1 LEFGNWDLI
10 RFYLIDW
17 CFVGAKG
24 RRKMGFRY
32 TMIGAAICIFIFYLG
47 LILSLFYFVGGKG
60 FWEALVNP
68 YTLFSIQLSLIAA
81 TVATFF
87 AVIIGLPSAYAL
99 SRFEFR
105 GKRILDTFLEIPMI
119 VSPIALGASFLVFFN
134 TPLGELIQNKGIFF
148 VFEVPGVILAQF
160 ASIAGLATRLMKASL
175 DEISPRYEAVA
186 RSLGSSS
193 WQAFYRVTL
202 PLSFKGLL
210 ASVIL
215 SWAKAFGEFGAT
227 VTLAG
232 AMPGKTE
239 TMPIAIFT
247 ALASANIDKAIVLI
261 LILVFFGLATL
272 YSVRLT
278 GKRFRY
284 D

>member
-1 LEFGNWDLI
+1 MEGSEEMN
-10 RFYLIDW
+10 
-17 CFVGAKG
+17 
-24 RRKMGFRY
+24 FRN
-32 TMIGAAICIFIFYLG
+32 TMIGAAICIFVFYMG

-60 FWEALVNP
+60 FWEAVVNP
-68 YTLFSIQLSLIAA
+68 YTLFSIRLSLIAA

-99 SRFEFR
+99 SRFEFA
-105 GKRILDTFLEIPMI
+105 GKQIVDTFLEIPMI
-119 VSPIALGASFLVFFN
+119 VSPIALGACFLIFFN
-134 TPLGELIQNKGIFF
+134 TPLGEIIQTKGLFF

-160 ASIAGLATRLMKASL
+160 ATVVGLATRLMKASL

-186 RSLGSSS
+186 RSLGSSP

-210 ASVIL
+210 ASIIL
-215 SWAKAFGEFGAT
+215 SWAKAVGEFGAT

-247 ALASANIDKAIVLI
+247 ALASANIDKAVVLI
-261 LILVFFGLATL
+261 LILVAFGLLTL

-278 GKRFRY
+278 GKRYRY

>member
-1 LEFGNWDLI
+1 
-10 RFYLIDW
+10 
-17 CFVGAKG
+17 
-24 RRKMGFRY
+24 
-32 TMIGAAICIFIFYLG
+32 MIGAAICIFVFYLG

-60 FWEALVNP
+60 FWEALINP
-68 YTLFSIQLSLIAA
+68 YTLFSIRLSLIAA
-81 TVATFF
+81 TIATFF

-99 SRFEFR
+99 SRFEFM
-105 GKRILDTFLEIPMI
+105 GKRIVDTFLEIPMI
-119 VSPIALGASFLVFFN
+119 ISPIALGASFLVFFN
-134 TPLGELIQNKGIFF
+134 TPLGELIQRKGILF
-148 VFEVPGVILAQF
+148 VFEVPGIILAQF

-193 WQAFYRVTL
+193 WQAFYRITL

-227 VTLAG
+227 VTIAG

-247 ALASANIDKAIVLI
+247 ALASANIEKAIVLI

-272 YSVRLT
+272 YGVRMT
-278 GKRFRY
+278 GKGYRY

>member
-1 LEFGNWDLI
+1 
-10 RFYLIDW
+10 
-17 CFVGAKG
+17 
-24 RRKMGFRY
+24 MTFRH
-32 TMIGAAICIFIFYLG
+32 TMIAAALCIFVFYLG

-60 FWEALVNP
+60 VWEALTHP
-68 YTLFSIQLSLIAA
+68 STLFSIRLSLIAA
-81 TVATFF
+81 TVATFL
-87 AVIIGLPSAYAL
+87 AILVGLPSAYAL
-99 SRFEFR
+99 SRFEFP
-105 GKRILDTFLEIPMI
+105 GKRILDTFLEIPIIM
-119 VSPIALGASFLVFFN
+119 SPIALGASFLVFFN
-134 TPLGELIQNKGIFF
+134 TPLGELIQNRGIFF
-148 VFEVPGVILAQF
+148 VFEVPGIILAQF
-160 ASIAGLATRLMKASL
+160 ATIAGLATRLMKASL

-215 SWAKAFGEFGAT
+215 SWAKAVGEFGAT

-247 ALASANIDKAIVLI
+247 AIASANIEKAIVLI
-261 LILVFFGLATL
+261 LILVAFGLLAL
-272 YSVRLT
+272 YSIRLT
-278 GKRFRY
+278 GKRYRY

>member
-1 LEFGNWDLI
+1 
-10 RFYLIDW
+10 
-17 CFVGAKG
+17 
-24 RRKMGFRY
+24 
-32 TMIGAAICIFIFYLG
+32 MIGAAICIFVFYLG

-60 FWEALVNP
+60 FWGALVNP
-68 YTLFSIQLSLIAA
+68 YTLFSVRLSLVAA
-81 TVATFF
+81 TLATFF

-99 SRFEFR
+99 SRFEFV
-105 GKRILDTFLEIPMI
+105 GKRIVDTFLEIPMI
-119 VSPIALGASFLVFFN
+119 VSPIALGACFLVFFN
-134 TPLGELIQNKGIFF
+134 TPLGELIQTKGLFF

-160 ASIAGLATRLMKASL
+160 ASVAGLATRLMKASL

-186 RSLGSSS
+186 RSLGSSP
-193 WQAFYRVTL
+193 WQAFYRITL

-215 SWAKAFGEFGAT
+215 SWAKAVGEFGAT

-247 ALASANIDKAIVLI
+247 ALASANIDKAVALI
-261 LILVFFGLATL
+261 LILVAFGLLTL
-272 YSVRLT
+272 YSVRLI
-278 GKRFRY
+278 GKRYRY

>member
-1 LEFGNWDLI
+1 
-10 RFYLIDW
+10 
-17 CFVGAKG
+17 
-24 RRKMGFRY
+24 MSFRY
-32 TMIGAAICIFIFYLG
+32 AMIGAAVGIFVFYFG

-60 FWEALVNP
+60 FWEALSHP
-68 YTLFSIQLSLIAA
+68 STLFSIRLSLIAA
-81 TVATFF
+81 TLATFF

-99 SRFEFR
+99 SRFEFT

-119 VSPIALGASFLVFFN
+119 ISPIALGASFLIFFN
-134 TPLGELIQNKGIFF
+134 TPLGELIQNKGFFF
-148 VFEVPGVILAQF
+148 VFEVPGIILAQF
-160 ASIAGLATRLMKASL
+160 ATIAGLTTRLMKASL

-186 RSLGSSS
+186 RSLGSPP
-193 WQAFYRVTL
+193 WQTFYQVTL
-202 PLSFKGLL
+202 PLSFRGLV

-239 TMPIAIFT
+239 TMPIAVFSS
-247 ALASANIDKAIVLI
+247 LASASIDKAIVLI
-261 LILVFFGLATL
+261 LILVGFGLLIL

-278 GKRFRY
+278 GKRYRY

>member
-1 LEFGNWDLI
+1 
-10 RFYLIDW
+10 
-17 CFVGAKG
+17 
-24 RRKMGFRY
+24 MSFRY
-32 TMIGAAICIFIFYLG
+32 TMIGSAVCIFIFYLG
-47 LILSLFYFVGGKG
+47 LILSLFYFMDGKG
-60 FWEALVNP
+60 FWEALSHPN
-68 YTLFSIQLSLIAA
+68 TLFSIQMSLIGA

-87 AVIIGLPSAYAL
+87 AVLVGLPSAYAL
-99 SRFEFR
+99 SRFNFF
-105 GKRILDTFLEIPMI
+105 GKSVLDTFLEIPMI
-119 VSPIALGASFLVFFN
+119 ISPIALGAAFLVFFN
-134 TPLGELIQNKGIFF
+134 TPLGELIQKKGIFF
-148 VFEVPGVILAQF
+148 VFEVPGIILAQF
-160 ASIAGLATRLMKASL
+160 ATIAGLSTRLMKASL

-186 RSLGSSS
+186 RSLGSSP

-202 PLSFKGLL
+202 PLSFRGLL

-232 AMPGKTE
+232 AMPRKTE

-261 LILVFFGLATL
+261 LILVAFGLLTL
-272 YSVRLT
+272 YGVRLT
-278 GKRFRY
+278 GQRYRY

>member
-1 LEFGNWDLI
+1 
-10 RFYLIDW
+10 
-17 CFVGAKG
+17 
-24 RRKMGFRY
+24 MSFRY
-32 TMIGAAICIFIFYLG
+32 TMIGAAVGIFIFYLG

-60 FWEALVNP
+60 FWEALSHPN
-68 YTLFSIQLSLIAA
+68 TLFSIRLSLIGA
-81 TVATFF
+81 TLATFF

-99 SRFEFR
+99 SRFKFV
-105 GKRILDTFLEIPMI
+105 GKGILDTFLEIPMI
-119 VSPIALGASFLVFFN
+119 ISPIALGAAFLVFFN
-134 TPLGELIQNKGIFF
+134 TPLGELIQTKGIFF
-148 VFEVPGVILAQF
+148 VFEVPGIILAQF
-160 ASIAGLATRLMKASL
+160 ATIAGLTTRLMKASL

-186 RSLGSSS
+186 RSLGSSP
-193 WQAFYRVTL
+193 WQTFYRVTL
-202 PLSFKGLL
+202 PLSFRGLL

-247 ALASANIDKAIVLI
+247 SLASSNIDKAIVLI
-261 LILVFFGLATL
+261 LILVAFGLLIL

-278 GKRFRY
+278 GKRYRY

>member
-1 LEFGNWDLI
+1 MEDNE
-10 RFYLIDW
+10 
-17 CFVGAKG
+17 
-24 RRKMGFRY
+24 KMSFRY
-32 TMIGAAICIFIFYLG
+32 TMIGAAVCIFIFYLG

-60 FWEALVNP
+60 FWDALSHPN
-68 YTLFSIQLSLIAA
+68 TLFSIRMSLIAA
-81 TVATFF
+81 TIATFF

-99 SRFEFR
+99 SRFKFF
-105 GKRILDTFLEIPMI
+105 GKGILDTFLEIPMI
-119 VSPIALGASFLVFFN
+119 ISPIALGAAFLVFFN

-148 VFEVPGVILAQF
+148 VFEVPGIILAQF
-160 ASIAGLATRLMKASL
+160 ATIAGLATRLMKASL

-186 RSLGSSS
+186 RSLGSSP

-202 PLSFKGLL
+202 PLSFRGLL

-215 SWAKAFGEFGAT
+215 AWAKAFGEFGAT

-232 AMPGKTE
+232 AMPRKTE

-247 ALASANIDKAIVLI
+247 ALASANIEKAIVLI
-261 LILVFFGLATL
+261 LILVGFGLLTL
-272 YSVRLT
+272 YGVRLT
-278 GKRFRY
+278 GKRYRY

>member
-1 LEFGNWDLI
+1 MEDNEE
-10 RFYLIDW
+10 
-17 CFVGAKG
+17 
-24 RRKMGFRY
+24 MSFRY
-32 TMIGAAICIFIFYLG
+32 TMIGAAVCIFIFYLG

-60 FWEALVNP
+60 FWEALANP
-68 YTLFSIQLSLIAA
+68 YTLFSIRLSLIAA

-99 SRFEFR
+99 SRFEFP
-105 GKRILDTFLEIPMI
+105 GKRVVDTFLEIPMI
-119 VSPIALGASFLVFFN
+119 ISPIALGASLLIFFN
-134 TPLGELIQNKGIFF
+134 TPLGEAIQRRGIFF
-148 VFEVPGVILAQF
+148 VFEAPGIVLAQF
-160 ASIAGLATRLMKASL
+160 ATIAGLATRLMKTSI

-186 RSLGSSS
+186 RSLGSSP
-193 WQAFYRVTL
+193 WRAFYKVTL
-202 PLSFKGLL
+202 PLSLKGLI

-215 SWAKAFGEFGAT
+215 SWAKAIGEFGAT
-227 VTLAG
+227 VMLAG

-261 LILVFFGLATL
+261 LLLAVFGLCTL
-272 YSVRLT
+272 YGIRFT
-278 GKRFRY
+278 GKRYRY

>member
-1 LEFGNWDLI
+1 
-10 RFYLIDW
+10 
-17 CFVGAKG
+17 
-24 RRKMGFRY
+24 MSFRY
-32 TMIGAAICIFIFYLG
+32 TMIGAAVCIFIFYFG

-60 FWEALVNP
+60 FWEALSHPN
-68 YTLFSIQLSLIAA
+68 TLFSIRLSLIAA
-81 TVATFF
+81 TIATLL
-87 AVIIGLPSAYAL
+87 AVLIGLPSAYAL
-99 SRFEFR
+99 SRFEFV
-105 GKRILDTFLEIPMI
+105 GKGILDTFLEIPLI

-134 TPLGELIQNKGIFF
+134 TPLGELIQHKGVFF
-148 VFEVPGVILAQF
+148 VFEVPGILLAQF
-160 ASIAGLATRLMKASL
+160 ATIAGLATRLMKASL

-186 RSLGSSS
+186 RSLGSSP
-193 WQAFYRVTL
+193 WQAFYRITL
-202 PLSFKGLL
+202 PLSFRGLL

-247 ALASANIDKAIVLI
+247 ALASADIDKAIVLI
-261 LILVFFGLATL
+261 LILVAFGLLTL
-272 YSVRLT
+272 YGVRLT
-278 GKRFRY
+278 GKRYRY

>member
-1 LEFGNWDLI
+1 MEGS
-10 RFYLIDW
+10 
-17 CFVGAKG
+17 KE
-24 RRKMGFRY
+24 MSFRNI
-32 TMIGAAICIFIFYLG
+32 MIGAAICIFIFYLG

-60 FWEALVNP
+60 FWEALTNP

-99 SRFEFR
+99 SRFEFK
-105 GKRILDTFLEIPMI
+105 GKRIIDTFLEIPMI

-134 TPLGELIQNKGIFF
+134 TPLGELIQNKGVFF

-160 ASIAGLATRLMKASL
+160 ASVAGLSTRLMKASL
-175 DEISPRYEAVA
+175 DEISPRFEAVA
-186 RSLGSSS
+186 RSLGSSP

-202 PLSFKGLL
+202 PLSSKGLL
-210 ASVIL
+210 ASIIL
-215 SWAKAFGEFGAT
+215 SWAKAVGEFGAT

-247 ALASANIDKAIVLI
+247 AIASANIEKAIVLI
-261 LILVFFGLATL
+261 LILVAFGLLAL
-272 YSVRLT
+272 YSIRLT
-278 GKRFRY
+278 GKRYRY

>member
-1 LEFGNWDLI
+1 MEGSE
-10 RFYLIDW
+10 
-17 CFVGAKG
+17 
-24 RRKMGFRY
+24 KMSFRN
-32 TMIGAAICIFIFYLG
+32 TMIGAAICIFIFYMG
-47 LILSLFYFVGGKG
+47 LILSLFYFIGGKG
-60 FWEALVNP
+60 FWESFVNP
-68 YTLFSIQLSLIAA
+68 HTLFSIQLSLIAA
-81 TVATFF
+81 TIATFF
-87 AVIIGLPSAYAL
+87 AVIIGLPSDYAL

-105 GKRILDTFLEIPMI
+105 GKRIIDTFLEIPMI

-175 DEISPRYEAVA
+175 DEIPPRYEVVA
-186 RSLGSSS
+186 RSLGSSP

-215 SWAKAFGEFGAT
+215 SWAKAVGEFGAT

-247 ALASANIDKAIVLI
+247 ALASANIYKAVVLI
-261 LILVFFGLATL
+261 LILVAFGLLTL

-278 GKRFRY
+278 GKRYRY